1 MSEYWHVSIFAPS
14 DIAANM
20 PAKKLRFKPNIGAPQ
35 EGLQNPTP
43 NPTEVA
49 AAAAAAPPSE
59 REAVGGASLSSHCVS
74 GIDVASDGAALSD
87 DRNSSLGVLQAV
99 EKDQHGDDTEAC
111 ISSSVQRGGVD
122 PTSVDTAVKKSIGS
136 IRKSSVLNKP
146 VGGKIR
152 KKVAPTVVTRRTKRN
167 LSKQVEN
174 NPSSIAVT
182 QSPSETVAM
191 EPTSIVQLKTPD
203 ATIEIASELL
213 ALSEGKGA
221 RSDPLAETGSS
232 SSGGGG
238 GGGGGGGADQTD
250 PPSTKHAIEAEK
262 LDKTRST
269 LAGKDESN
277 GVCESPGTE
286 VPVASEARNL
296 DTSEAAI
303 SESVA
308 PLQRTD
314 PESQIVSKDLMEPKQ
329 PTSTGRKRGRG
340 RGRGRGRTSSRT
352 RSVEA
357 GGHGDDRSC
366 DSEFEKPKEP
376 VKKQAATRKGKVRT
390 AVTVSHFSVIGML
403 VDAALVY
410 MYMYSSRVNEARN
423 TQ

>member
-1 MSEYWHVSIFAPS
+1 
-14 DIAANM
+14 M
-20 PAKKLRFKPNIGAPQ
+20 PAKKLRFKPNVGAPQ

-43 NPTEVA
+43 TPTEVA

-59 REAVGGASLSSHCVS
+59 REAVGGASLSSHCMS

-99 EKDQHGDDTEAC
+99 EKDQPGDGTEAC

-136 IRKSSVLNKP
+136 IRKNERPPKSSVLNKP
-146 VGGKIR
+146 AGGKIR

-221 RSDPLAETGSS
+221 RSDPLAEAGSS
-232 SSGGGG
+232 SSAGGGG
-238 GGGGGGGADQTD
+238 GGG
-250 PPSTKHAIEAEK
+250 
-262 LDKTRST
+262 
-269 LAGKDESN
+269 
-277 GVCESPGTE
+277 CEH
-286 VPVASEARNL
+286 VWRAS
-296 DTSEAAI
+296 SCH
-303 SESVA
+303 
-308 PLQRTD
+308 
-314 PESQIVSKDLMEPKQ
+314 
-329 PTSTGRKRGRG
+329 RGRG
-340 RGRGRGRTSSRT
+340 
-352 RSVEA
+352 
-357 GGHGDDRSC
+357 
-366 DSEFEKPKEP
+366 
-376 VKKQAATRKGKVRT
+376 
-390 AVTVSHFSVIGML
+390 
-403 VDAALVY
+403 
-410 MYMYSSRVNEARN
+410 
-423 TQ
+423 